1 MIVGLTGGIGSG
13 KTTVANLFNKLGVP
27 IYVSDI
33 EAKRIMVTNTK
44 VITAI
49 KNLLG
54 DEAYNEKNELNR
66 SYISEQVFKNKSL
79 LNDLNSIVHPA
90 VAEDFLNWYKDQE
103 AEYVIKESAILF
115 ESGSFE
121 NCDSVITVTAPLEER
136 INRVILRDKVT
147 KKQVLHRV
155 MNQLSDEDK
164 IDRSNFIIINKT
176 LEETEGQVEKINA
189 QILNI
194 IRNNTSF

>member
-1 MIVGLTGGIGSG
+1 M
-13 KTTVANLFNKLGVP
+13 
-27 IYVSDI
+27 
-33 EAKRIMVTNTK
+33 
-44 VITAI
+44 
-49 KNLLG
+49 
-54 DEAYNEKNELNR
+54 
-66 SYISEQVFKNKSL
+66 
-79 LNDLNSIVHPA
+79 
-90 VAEDFLNWYKDQE
+90 
-103 AEYVIKESAILF
+103 
-115 ESGSFE
+115 
-121 NCDSVITVTAPLEER
+121 
-136 INRVILRDKVT
+136 ILRDKVT

>member
-27 IYVSDI
+27 IYVSDV
-33 EAKRIMVTNTK
+33 EAKRIMVTNEK

-49 KNLLG
+49 KSLLG
-54 DEAYNEKNELNR
+54 NEAYTDVNELNR

-90 VAEDFLNWYKDQE
+90 VAEDFLNWYKDQK

-115 ESGSFE
+115 ESGSFK

-136 INRVILRDKVT
+136 INRVVLRDKVT

-176 LEETEGQVEKINA
+176 LEGTEGQVEKINT
-189 QILNI
+189 QIINI
-194 IRNNTSF
+194 IRNNSSF

>member
-13 KTTVANLFNKLGVP
+13 KTTVANLFYKLGVP

-33 EAKRIMVTNTK
+33 EAKKIMVTNEK

-49 KNLLG
+49 KDLLG
-54 DEAYNEKNELNR
+54 NEAYNDLNELNR
-66 SYISEQVFKNKSL
+66 SYISDKVFKNKSL
-79 LNDLNSIVHPA
+79 LKDLNSIVHPA
-90 VAEDFLNWYKDQE
+90 VAEDFLNWYAVQKT
-103 AEYVIKESAILF
+103 EYVIKESAILF

-121 NCDSVITVTAPLEER
+121 NCDLVITVTAPLELR
-136 INRVILRDKVT
+136 IDRVVLRDNVT

-164 IDRSNFIIINKT
+164 IDRSNYIIINKT
-176 LEETEGQVEKINA
+176 FEGTENQVEKINT
-189 QILNI
+189 QILNTVGK
-194 IRNNTSF
+194 NASF

>member
-13 KTTVANLFNKLGVP
+13 KTTVAKLFYKLGVP

-33 EAKRIMVTNTK
+33 EAKKIMITSEK
-44 VITAI
+44 VIAAI

-54 DEAYNEKNELNR
+54 DEAYNDENELNR
-66 SYISEQVFKNKSL
+66 SYISDKIFKNKSL

-90 VAEDFLNWYKDQE
+90 VAEDFLRWYKEQD

-115 ESGSFE
+115 ESGSFK
-121 NCDSVITVTAPLEER
+121 NCDLVITVTAPLEER
-136 INRVILRDKVT
+136 IKRVVLRDNVT

-164 IDRSNFIIINKT
+164 IDQSDFIINNKT
-176 LEETEGQVEKINA
+176 IEATENQVKKINT

-194 IRNNTSF
+194 LRNNSSF